1 MKGKKNNVIRVE
13 NLINGDRLKH
23 SEEFS
28 DLLTIDVNRL
38 LRDYFDY
45 HGEPNVEIMKNG
57 GFFEVKITL
66 VAERVRAFSSLPQD

>member
-1 MKGKKNNVIRVE
+1 MKGKKNSVIRVE
-13 NLINGDRLKH
+13 NLINSDRLKH

-28 DLLTIDVNRL
+28 ELLTGDVNKV

-45 HGEPNVEIMKNG
+45 RGVPNVEVMKNG

-66 VAERVRAFSSLPQD
+66 IAERIRAFSSLPQD

>member
-45 HGEPNVEIMKNG
+45 RGAPAVEIMKNG
-57 GFFEVKITL
+57 GFFEVKIKL
-66 VAERVRAFSSLPQD
+66 IAERLRAFSSLPQD